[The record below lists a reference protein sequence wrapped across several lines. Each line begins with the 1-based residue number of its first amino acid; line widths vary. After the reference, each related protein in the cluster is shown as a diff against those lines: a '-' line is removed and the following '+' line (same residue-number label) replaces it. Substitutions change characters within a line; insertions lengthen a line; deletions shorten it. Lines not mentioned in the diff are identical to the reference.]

1 MTFIQKLESLD
12 QLIDYAPTLDKATSH
27 EVYYP
32 SGEASRFHVIKN
44 NTTQEEVCTVSDRYS
59 ILQHSDALNL
69 IVSGLQ
75 AAGITGAGTL
85 RNYNNNVVV
94 ECYFDNLTVRDHSQD
109 GHIQLG
115 MRFTNSF
122 NKTVGFNGMAFGW
135 RQVCQNGL
143 LMSRMVPNAPQM
155 TLKHMGDVVE
165 RITNNVKSFVENIVK
180 MEGSLL
186 TIINEARN
194 EIITF
199 ESHDQLIRYTSQ
211 FVGSEK
217 RAKQIFEIEPVELST
232 SKWDLYNAL
241 TSVVSHDNSL
251 SYNQYTTIHSGA
263 QDMLLK
269 PVVLPDMSREAMT
282 VVPRIVA

>member
-75 AAGITGAGTL
+75 AAGITGSGTL

-94 ECYFDNLTVRDHSQD
+94 ECYFDNLTVRDYSQD
-109 GHIQLG
+109 GYIQLG

-122 NKTVGFNGMAFGW
+122 NKTVGFNGTAFGW

-143 LMSRMVPNAPQM
+143 LMNRMVPNAPQM
-155 TLKHMGDVVE
+155 TLKHMGNVIE
-165 RITNNVKSFVENIVK
+165 RITDNVKSFVENIVK

-241 TSVVSHDNSL
+241 TAYASHTDKL
-251 SYNQYTTIHSGA
+251 SFQQYNKIHEGA
-263 QDMLLK
+263 QDLLTR
-269 PVVLPDMSREAMT
+269 PISIPQ
-282 VVPRIVA
+282 